1 MQVRHAD
8 GMPSQKT
15 YATALENKPRLKRS
29 ELEKCETTLAGMAR

>member
-8 GMPSQKT
+8 GMPSQK
-15 YATALENKPRLKRS
+15 TALENKPRLKRS